1 MYRGYLQYMQN
12 ASPGTFSRR
21 DCVKLVSEDI
31 ERWWGQTGIEII
43 TQNGIIK
50 MILSI
55 EDHYKRLRIIR
66 GPNYYLGVP
75 QSDIDESLTWHGLS
89 KLLGNDFSDSC

>member
-21 DCVKLVSEDI
+21 DCAKLVSEDI

-43 TQNGIIK
+43 TQNGTIK
-50 MILSI
+50 MILRV
-55 EDHYKRLRIIR
+55 EDKYK
-66 GPNYYLGVP
+66 
-75 QSDIDESLTWHGLS
+75 
-89 KLLGNDFSDSC
+89 

>member
-12 ASPGTFSRR
+12 ALPGTFSKR
-21 DCVKLVSEDI
+21 DCAKLVSEDI

-50 MILSI
+50 KVLNI
-55 EDHYKRLRIIR
+55 EDKYKRLKKHSERPGENVNKR
-66 GPNYYLGVP
+66 DKFLKELKNTLWVV
-75 QSDIDESLTWHGLS
+75 D
-89 KLLGNDFSDSC
+89 KKMRKA